1 MTLFSPTEILILMI
15 KNGIY
20 YITYIISLSN
30 ILTEGRKIL
39 PVVLRLVLQGAK
51 VDVVVA

>member
-1 MTLFSPTEILILMI
+1 MLMFRNRDTL
-15 KNGIY
+15 
-20 YITYIISLSN
+20 LSD
-30 ILTEGRKIL
+30 LLAKGGKIL

>member
-1 MTLFSPTEILILMI
+1 MHPARLNQDVIDTFARLRGPF
-15 KNGIY
+15 KR
-20 YITYIISLSN
+20 SN
-30 ILTEGRKIL
+30 NL

>member
-1 MTLFSPTEILILMI
+1 MALFNSTEISMLKMAYLMLL
-15 KNGIY
+15 Y
-20 YITYIISLSN
+20 TT
-30 ILTEGRKIL
+30 LTNVSPEEEKIL

>member
-1 MTLFSPTEILILMI
+1 MISFSSAEILILMF
-15 KNGIY
+15 KKRH
-20 YITYIISLSN
+20 II
-30 ILTEGRKIL
+30 IQCYPITEGGKIL